1 MKNKKLE
8 ESNFA
13 LDAQLPMV
21 LISKVVETL
30 AKLPN
35 EVQEFVYENVQFIE
49 GRASTIRKKQIISKP
64 FLIILR
70 ANNSEFTV
78 AHEVAHAW
86 LNHDDK
92 EADIDNS
99 ISDKNQKE
107 ANQLAKKWLKSS
119 WINKSVSRLHVDGL
133 RS

>member
-1 MKNKKLE
+1 MKDKKLE
-8 ESNFA
+8 KIHFA
-13 LDAQLPMV
+13 LDAQLPIV
-21 LISKVVETL
+21 LFSKVVETL
-30 AKLPN
+30 AKLPK
-35 EVQEFVYENVQFIE
+35 EVQKFVVENVQFIE
-49 GRASTIRKKQIISKP
+49 GRASTIRKEQISEKP

-70 ANNSEFTV
+70 NNNSEFTI

-119 WINKSVSRLHVDGL
+119 
-133 RS
+133 

>member
-8 ESNFA
+8 ESHFA
-13 LDAQLPMV
+13 LDAQLPIILV
-21 LISKVVETL
+21 SKVVETL

-35 EVQEFVYENVQFIE
+35 DVQEFVDENVQFIE
-49 GRASTIRKKQIISKP
+49 GRASTIRRKQIIEKP

-70 ANNSEFTV
+70 SNNSEFTI

-92 EADIDNS
+92 EADKDPS
-99 ISDKNQKE
+99 IYDKNEKA
-107 ANQLAKKWLKSS
+107 ANQLAKKWLKY
-119 WINKSVSRLHVDGL
+119 
-133 RS
+133 